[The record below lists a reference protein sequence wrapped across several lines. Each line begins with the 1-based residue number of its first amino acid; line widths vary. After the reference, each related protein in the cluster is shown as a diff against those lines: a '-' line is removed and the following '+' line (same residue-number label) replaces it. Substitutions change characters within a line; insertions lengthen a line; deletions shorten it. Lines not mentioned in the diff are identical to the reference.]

1 MAHMKLRLIAHTIL
15 YSSKIIPSINGGK
28 IKKSVSLFQKRNNR
42 LNLTGNLLKPSD
54 VQVHLVLEMKE
65 KEDQILTKSENFL
78 NKVPSRTL
86 LYRDYHI
93 TNVKGKNITIESIVI
108 LYTEHSVYDIQY
120 ITYNMY
126 GSF

>member
-1 MAHMKLRLIAHTIL
+1 M
-15 YSSKIIPSINGGK
+15 
-28 IKKSVSLFQKRNNR
+28 VQKRKNK

-54 VQVHLVLEMKE
+54 VQVHLVLVMKE

-108 LYTEHSVYDIQY
+108 LYTEHSVYHIKLVWLVLNGIKNGCDDAFCTWGI
-120 ITYNMY
+120 
-126 GSF
+126 